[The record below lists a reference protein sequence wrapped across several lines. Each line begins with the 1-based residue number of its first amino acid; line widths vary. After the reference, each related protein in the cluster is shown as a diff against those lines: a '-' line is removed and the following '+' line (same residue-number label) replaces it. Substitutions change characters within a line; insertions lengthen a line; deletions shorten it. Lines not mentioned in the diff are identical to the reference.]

1 MPTVYQRKRALVIG
15 IDNYRV
21 EPLKYCVNDAQDL
34 KKALVA
40 MDFEVTLILNCDY
53 CKFFNE
59 VDQFI
64 AQITHSDLTLFYFAG
79 HGKQMDEQ
87 NFLLPSNY
95 DYDYRHSESKYLSEN
110 AVNVRYI
117 TKAIDE
123 KSCCVTIYM
132 FDCCRNNVCTRS
144 PDQKQ
149 GLSAIHGLPETLV
162 VFSCAPGKAAMDETY
177 NGRNG
182 VFMGSLLQYITESHN
197 HIEELLRNVAR
208 DVKNQTNGFQL
219 PYRTSSFT
227 DSVYLL
233 NDKQEPFGVHS
244 RRPLKCHGRPCDKC
258 GHCRDWRQCG
268 IDSSDGFPVYE
279 KRACVTCCGAKYAY
293 HDGHGH
299 LYDSVLNGF
308 GSSSICTCPDNV

>member
-21 EPLKYCVNDAQDL
+21 APLKYCVNDAQDL
-34 KKALVA
+34 KKTLEA
-40 MDFEVTLILNCDY
+40 MDFEVTLVLNCGY
-53 CKFFNE
+53 CEFFDE

-64 AQITHSDLTLFYFAG
+64 AKITHSDLTLFYFAG

-95 DYDYRHSESKYLSEN
+95 DNDYRHSEYKYLSEN

-117 TKAIDE
+117 TKAID
-123 KSCCVTIYM
+123 KKRCCITIYI
-132 FDCCRNNVCTRS
+132 FDCCRKNVRTRS
-144 PDQKQ
+144 PDQQQ
-149 GLSAIHGLPETLV
+149 GLSAIHCFPETLV

-182 VFMGSLLQYITESHN
+182 VFMGSLLQHITEPHN
-197 HIEELLRNVAR
+197 DIEELLRNVAR

-227 DSVYLL
+227 DSVYLTS
-233 NDKQEPFGVHS
+233 DKQGKTFLHCILGYYIVHFFS
-244 RRPLKCHGRPCDKC
+244 IRRSC
-258 GHCRDWRQCG
+258 
-268 IDSSDGFPVYE
+268 
-279 KRACVTCCGAKYAY
+279 
-293 HDGHGH
+293 
-299 LYDSVLNGF
+299 
-308 GSSSICTCPDNV
+308 